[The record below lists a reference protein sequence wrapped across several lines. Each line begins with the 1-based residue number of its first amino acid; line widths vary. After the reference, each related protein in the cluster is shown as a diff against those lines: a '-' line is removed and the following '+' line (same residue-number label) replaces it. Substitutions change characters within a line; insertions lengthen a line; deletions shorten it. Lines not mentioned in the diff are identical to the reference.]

1 MRLRTPSVQ
10 VVNPMKLAL
19 VVQDATKMRKRRP
32 GKAAVTA
39 PAAAAVR
46 TQLAGKV
53 WSGRAT
59 VGDNT
64 ADIEITLAASGR
76 SGLGAKETSTGED
89 SSGSAI
95 WAVTAAVAGGP
106 FTVTIIQVAV
116 DDKGRAK
123 PDEAPVTIEATLAPN
138 GHMVGMMTIEDQT
151 GAIDLTPR

>member
-1 MRLRTPSVQ
+1 MTKSF
-10 VVNPMKLAL
+10 LAL
-19 VVQDATKMRKRRP
+19 LLGSALVAS
-32 GKAAVTA
+32 AVAREPLPPTDEA
-39 PAAAAVR
+39 AAAAVHA
-46 TQLAGKV
+46 QIAGRV

-76 SGLGAKETSTGED
+76 STLGAKENGGTSSAT
-89 SSGSAI
+89 AI

-106 FTVTIIQVAV
+106 FTVTIVQVAV

-123 PDEAPVTIEATLAPN
+123 PDEAPVTIEATLAPS
-138 GHMVGMMTIEDQT
+138 GHMVGTMTIEDET